1 VKDKVAAL
9 LPELVS
15 ALTQPEAVRAGVI
28 PWASPVPVFG
38 DPARARVATLGI
50 NPSSREFVDA
60 SGREI
65 EGPSRR
71 LHTLR
76 SLGLRNWQRTERSH
90 LQAIRDY
97 CVGYFH
103 RNPYDVW
110 FKRLDYIL
118 SGAGATYYGLASSAC
133 HLDLVPYA
141 TAPKWGELRPDQR
154 AILLGMSQESLA
166 LLLRESDIRVL
177 ILNGRAVISEF
188 ERMSGFELERVAM
201 PSWTLPRQRLP
212 GVAGSATRGIASK
225 IAGIDLRAEVL
236 VLGFNHNVQSSFGV
250 TRGVMKAIRDWV
262 AEIAGP
268 LVSETGLD
276 CAYSHE

>member
-1 VKDKVAAL
+1 VKDSVAAL
-9 LPELVS
+9 LPELLS
-15 ALTQPEAVRAGVI
+15 ALTQPAALRAGVI

-65 EGPSRR
+65 EGPLRR

-90 LQAIRDY
+90 LQLIRNY
-97 CVGYFH
+97 CVDYFH
-103 RNPYDVW
+103 RNPYDAW

-118 SGAGATYYGLASSAC
+118 SGAGATYYGFASSAC

-154 AILLGMSQESLA
+154 ATLLAMSQESLA
-166 LLLRESDIRVL
+166 LLLRDSEVKVL
-177 ILNGRAVISEF
+177 ILNGRAVISAF
-188 ERMSGFELERVAM
+188 EHMSGFELQSVAM

-212 GVAGSATRGIASK
+212 GVTGLAAWGAASK
-225 IAGIDLRAEVL
+225 IAGVDLRGEIL
-236 VLGFNHNVQSSFGV
+236 VLGFNHNLQSSFGV
-250 TRGVMKAIRDWV
+250 TRAVMKSIRDWV
-262 AEIAGP
+262 AEVAGP
-268 LVSETGLD
+268 LVSRTDLD